1 MMAEITA
8 DLKTEELLK
17 LAADNHHKRIT
28 LSEEDRK
35 MVIDLLKK
43 KGAEELEYG
52 QEIEFETVRLVRRV
66 TGAVGVYFS

>member
-1 MMAEITA
+1 MAQITA
-8 DLKTEELLK
+8 DLKTEELLQ

-28 LSEEDRK
+28 LSEEERK

-52 QEIEFETVRLVRRV
+52 QEIEFDTVRLVRRV

>member
-1 MMAEITA
+1 MAEISA
-8 DLKTEELLK
+8 DLKTVELLK

-28 LSEEDRK
+28 LSEEERK

-52 QEIEFETVRLVRRV
+52 QEIEFDTVRLVRRV

>member
-1 MMAEITA
+1 MAEITA
-8 DLKTEELLK
+8 DLKTDELLK

-28 LSEEDRK
+28 LSEEERK

-52 QEIEFETVRLVRRV
+52 QEIEFDTVRLVRRV

>member
-1 MMAEITA
+1 MAEISA

-28 LSEEDRK
+28 LSEEERK

-52 QEIEFETVRLVRRV
+52 QEIEFDTVRLVRRV

>member
-1 MMAEITA
+1 MAEISA
-8 DLKTEELLK
+8 DLKTDELLK

-28 LSEEDRK
+28 LSEEERK

>member
-1 MMAEITA
+1 MADISA

-28 LSEEDRK
+28 LSDEERK

-43 KGAEELEYG
+43 KGAEELEFG
-52 QEIEFETVRLVRRV
+52 QEIEFDTVRLVRRV

>member
-1 MMAEITA
+1 MAEISA

-28 LSEEDRK
+28 LSEEERK

-52 QEIEFETVRLVRRV
+52 QEIEFDTVRLVRRV
-66 TGAVGVYFS
+66 TGAVGVYFN

>member
-1 MMAEITA
+1 MAEITA
-8 DLKTEELLK
+8 DLKTAELLK

-28 LSEEDRK
+28 LSEDERK
-35 MVIDLLKK
+35 QVIALLKQ

-52 QEIEFETVRLVRRV
+52 QEIEFDTVRLVRRV

>member
-1 MMAEITA
+1 MAEISA

-28 LSEEDRK
+28 LSEEERK

>member
-1 MMAEITA
+1 MAEISA

-28 LSEEDRK
+28 LSEEERK
-35 MVIDLLKK
+35 KVIDLLKK

-52 QEIEFETVRLVRRV
+52 QEIEFDTVRLVRRV

>member
-1 MMAEITA
+1 MAEISA

-28 LSEEDRK
+28 LSEDERK
-35 MVIDLLKK
+35 QVIALLKQ

-52 QEIEFETVRLVRRV
+52 QEIEFDTVRLVRRV

>member
-1 MMAEITA
+1 MAEITG
-8 DLKTEELLK
+8 DLKVPELLK

-28 LSEEDRK
+28 LSEDERK
-35 MVIDLLKK
+35 QVIALLKQ

-52 QEIEFETVRLVRRV
+52 QEIEFDTVRLVRRV

>member
-1 MMAEITA
+1 MAEISA

-28 LSEEDRK
+28 LSEEERK

-52 QEIEFETVRLVRRV
+52 QEIEFDAVRLVRRV

>member
-1 MMAEITA
+1 MAEISA

-28 LSEEDRK
+28 LSEDERK

-52 QEIEFETVRLVRRV
+52 QEIEYDTVRLVRRV

>member
-1 MMAEITA
+1 MAEITA

-28 LSEEDRK
+28 LSEDERK

-43 KGAEELEYG
+43 KGAEELEFG

>member
-1 MMAEITA
+1 MAEISA

-28 LSEEDRK
+28 LSEDERK

-52 QEIEFETVRLVRRV
+52 QEIEFDTVRLVRRV